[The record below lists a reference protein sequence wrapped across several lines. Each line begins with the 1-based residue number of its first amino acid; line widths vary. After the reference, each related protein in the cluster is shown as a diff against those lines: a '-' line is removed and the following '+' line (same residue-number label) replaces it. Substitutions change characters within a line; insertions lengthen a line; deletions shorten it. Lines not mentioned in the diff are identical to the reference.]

1 MSAPPRPAA
10 VAQDPPHRRRVLV
23 RGVVQGVG
31 FRPYVYGLATELA
44 LVGHVTNTPEG
55 VVAEVEGSVAAVA
68 RFCDR
73 LAVQAPPLARVESVD
88 HHELPAAGG
97 EAFTIL
103 ASRSGGPVRTLVSP
117 DTATCADCLAELA
130 DPADRR
136 HRHPFVNCT
145 HCGPRFTI
153 VTGVPYDRANTT
165 MAAFPMCPDCAREYA
180 DPTDRRF
187 HAQPVAC
194 PSCGPRL
201 RLIVPGTERTS
212 GAHRVTERIAG
223 SGPVTEPTA
232 GSDLGTDRI
241 AGSDSVT
248 DRTAGPDS
256 VTDRTAGSDP
266 VTDRIAGSDPGTA
279 RTAGSDPGT
288 GRTAGSDPG
297 TGRTAGSD
305 PGTGRTAGP
314 DPVTDRTAGSDPVV
328 EARAMLARGAILAV
342 KGLGGYHL
350 ACDATNADA
359 VSLLRRRKARGDK
372 PFAVM
377 ARAASDVEH
386 LVRLGPEERR
396 LLEGPVRPVVLLR
409 RRPDPAYTEAA
420 PRPAEAVAPGSPDLG
435 VMLPYTPVHHLLLG
449 LPGDP
454 DGPRLLVMTSGNV
467 SGEPIVTDDDEALER
482 LAHLADGWLTHDR
495 PIHVPCDDS
504 VVRVCDAEP
513 LVLRRS
519 RGYAPLPLTLPL
531 PVRPALATGGDLKN
545 AFCLGEGRQAWL
557 SAHIGD
563 MDDLATQGAFERAVE
578 QLESITGVRP
588 LSLACDRHPGY
599 RSARWADRN
608 AAGRTVVRVQHHH
621 AHIAAA
627 MAEHGLDGTRPVI
640 GVAFDGTGHGDDGAV
655 WGGEFLLADY
665 AGFTR
670 FGHLA
675 YVPLP
680 GGDTAVRRPYRMA
693 LAQLRAAGLDRS
705 GDLPCTAACP
715 PDELR
720 LLQRQLERN
729 LNCVPTSSMGRLF
742 DAVSSLAG
750 VCHRA
755 GYEAQAAVELE
766 AAALEAP
773 ADDTTAYAFALG
785 DGEPVRADAAPV
797 IGAIVR
803 DLREGHTA
811 ATVAARFHRG
821 VAALVHALCRRAR
834 ERHGLD
840 TVALTGGVF
849 ANTLLSSACAA
860 ALREDGFTV
869 LRHRLVPPGDGGLA
883 LGQLMVAARTTPD
896 D

>member
-55 VVAEVEGSVAAVA
+55 VIAEVEGTVAAVA

-88 HHELPAAGG
+88 HQELPAAGG

-165 MAAFPMCPDCAREYA
+165 MATFPMCPACAREYA
-180 DPTDRRF
+180 APTDRRF

-201 RLIVPGTERTS
+201 RLIVPGDAGRAERTS
-212 GAHRVTERIAG
+212 GA
-223 SGPVTEPTA
+223 
-232 GSDLGTDRI
+232 
-241 AGSDSVT
+241 
-248 DRTAGPDS
+248 
-256 VTDRTAGSDP
+256 DP
-266 VTDRIAGSDPGTA
+266 VAGA
-279 RTAGSDPGT
+279 R
-288 GRTAGSDPG
+288 
-297 TGRTAGSD
+297 
-305 PGTGRTAGP
+305 
-314 DPVTDRTAGSDPVV
+314 V
-328 EARAMLARGAILAV
+328 MLARGAILAV

-350 ACDATNADA
+350 ACDAANAGA

-377 ARAASDVEH
+377 ARTPSDVEH

-396 LLEGPVRPVVLLR
+396 LLEGPARPVVLLR
-409 RRPDPAYTEAA
+409 RRPDPAYAQGA

-588 LSLACDRHPGY
+588 RGLACDRHPGY

-693 LAQLRAAGLDRS
+693 LVQLRAAGLDWS

-720 LLQRQLERN
+720 LLQRQLERD

-773 ADDTTAYAFALG
+773 ADDPIAYAFALG
-785 DGEPVRADAAPV
+785 VGEPVRADSAPV
-797 IGAIVR
+797 IAAIVR
-803 DLREGHTA
+803 DLREGRTA

-821 VAALVHALCRRAR
+821 VAGLVHGLCRRAR